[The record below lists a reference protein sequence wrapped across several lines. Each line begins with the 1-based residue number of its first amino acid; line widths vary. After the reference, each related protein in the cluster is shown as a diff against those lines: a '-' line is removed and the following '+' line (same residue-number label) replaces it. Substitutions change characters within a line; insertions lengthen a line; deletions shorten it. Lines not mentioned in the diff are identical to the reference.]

1 MRIAILDLT
10 HHPLPLLSGIRR
22 AGERIKDWI
31 SPGFFDTKFEIF
43 DIAAGI
49 DQVPSMRNFDALIVS
64 GSERSVYDEIS
75 WHDAVSHGLH
85 ACREMGKPIFG
96 ICFGHQIMASTFGGE
111 VRRSN
116 GDAFIGI
123 KKFVQ
128 TDGHTFNRFVWHH
141 DQVTRPPNCA
151 TVVASSDYCPFASLE
166 YNFPAFSVQ
175 YHPEF
180 EKKYFEKLLLAGNG
194 IFLSSEQ
201 TQQALEEISRDKV
214 PRGAD
219 LKKVRRLLSQNFLA
233 RVGI

>member
-10 HHPLPLLSGIRR
+10 QHPLPLLSGIRR

-64 GSERSVYDEIS
+64 GSERSVYDDIS
-75 WHDAVSHGLH
+75 WHDDVSHALH
-85 ACREMGKPIFG
+85 ESREMGKPIFG

-116 GDAFIGI
+116 EDDFIGI

-141 DQVTRPPNCA
+141 DQVTRPPKCA

-180 EKKYFEKLLLAGNG
+180 EKKYFEKLLLAGDG
-194 IFLSSEQ
+194 IFLSSKQ
-201 TQQALEEISRDKV
+201 TQQALKEISKDNV
-214 PRGAD
+214 PRDAD
-219 LKKVRRLLSQNFLA
+219 LKKVRRVLSQNFLD
-233 RVGI
+233 

>member
-49 DQVPSMRNFDALIVS
+49 DQAPSMRNFDALIVS
-64 GSERSVYDEIS
+64 GSERSVYDDIP
-75 WHDAVSHGLH
+75 WHDDVSHVLH
-85 ACREMGKPIFG
+85 ESREMGKPIFG

-111 VRRSN
+111 VRRSC
-116 GDAFIGI
+116 GDASIGI
-123 KKFVQ
+123 KEFVQ
-128 TDGHTFNRFVWHH
+128 TNGHTFNRFVWHH

-151 TVVASSDYCPFASLE
+151 TVAASSDYCPFASLE

-194 IFLSSEQ
+194 IFLSSDQ

-214 PRGAD
+214 PRDAD

-233 RVGI
+233 

>member
-10 HHPLPLLSGIRR
+10 KHPLPLLSGIRR

-43 DIAAGI
+43 DIAAGM

-64 GSERSVYDEIS
+64 GSERSVYDDIS
-75 WHDAVSHGLH
+75 WHDGISRALH
-85 ACREMGKPIFG
+85 ESREMGKPIFG

-151 TVVASSDYCPFASLE
+151 TVVASSDYCPFATLE

-180 EKKYFEKLLLAGNG
+180 EKKYFEKLLLAGDG
-194 IFLSSEQ
+194 IFLNSKQ
-201 TQQALEEISRDKV
+201 TQQALEEISRTKV
-214 PRGAD
+214 PRDAD
-219 LKKVRRLLSQNFLA
+219 LKKVRRLLSHNFQD
-233 RVGI
+233 

>member
-10 HHPLPLLSGIRR
+10 QHPLPLLSGIRR
-22 AGERIKDWI
+22 AGERIEDWI

-43 DIAAGI
+43 DIAGGM

-64 GSERSVYDEIS
+64 GSERSVYDDIS
-75 WHDAVSHGLH
+75 WHDDVSHAIH

-111 VRRSN
+111 VKRLSR
-116 GDAFIGI
+116 DDCVGI
-123 KKFVQ
+123 KKFVNS
-128 TDGHTFNRFVWHH
+128 DGHAFYRFVWHH
-141 DQVTRPPNCA
+141 DQVVRPPDCA

-166 YNFPAFSVQ
+166 YDFPAFSVQ

-201 TQQALEEISRDKV
+201 TQQALEEISRDNV
-214 PRGAD
+214 PRDAD
-219 LKKVRRLLSQNFLA
+219 LKRVRRLLSHNFLD
-233 RVGI
+233 

>member
-10 HHPLPLLSGIRR
+10 QHPLPLLSGIRR

-75 WHDAVSHGLH
+75 WHDDVSHGLH

-111 VRRSN
+111 VRRLN
-116 GDAFIGI
+116 GDAVVGI

-128 TDGHTFNRFVWHH
+128 TDGLAFNRFVWHH

-151 TVVASSDYCPFASLE
+151 TVAASSDYCPFASLE

-214 PRGAD
+214 PRDAD

-233 RVGI
+233 RVGM

>member
-1 MRIAILDLT
+1 MRVAILDLT
-10 HHPLPLLSGIRR
+10 QHPLPLLSGIRR

-43 DIAAGI
+43 DIAAGM
-49 DQVPSMRNFDALIVS
+49 DQVPSMKNFDALIVS
-64 GSERSVYDEIS
+64 GSERSVYDDIS
-75 WHDAVSHGLH
+75 WHDDVSRALH
-85 ACREMGKPIFG
+85 ESREMGKPIFG

-111 VRRSN
+111 VRRSSS
-116 GDAFIGI
+116 DAFIGV

-128 TDGHTFNRFVWHH
+128 TDGNAFNRYVWHH
-141 DQVTRPPNCA
+141 DQVTCPPNCA

-180 EKKYFEKLLLAGNG
+180 EKKYFEKLLLAGDG

-201 TQQALEEISRDKV
+201 TQQALKEISGDNV
-214 PRGAD
+214 PRDAD
-219 LKKVRRLLSQNFLA
+219 LKKVRRLLSQNFL
-233 RVGI
+233 G

>member
-10 HHPLPLLSGIRR
+10 QHPLPLLSGICR

-31 SPGFFDTKFEIF
+31 SPAFFDTKFEIF
-43 DIAAGI
+43 DIAAGM

-75 WHDAVSHGLH
+75 WHADVSHALYES
-85 ACREMGKPIFG
+85 REMGKPIFG

-111 VRRSN
+111 VRRST
-116 GDAFIGI
+116 GDDFIGI
-123 KKFVQ
+123 EKFVQ

-141 DQVTRPPNCA
+141 DQVTRPPKCA
-151 TVVASSDYCPFASLE
+151 TLVASSDYCPFASLE
-166 YNFPAFSVQ
+166 YDFPAFSVK

-180 EKKYFEKLLLAGNG
+180 EKKYFEKLLLAGDG
-194 IFLSSEQ
+194 IFLSSKQ
-201 TQQALEEISRDKV
+201 TQQALKEISKDNV
-214 PRGAD
+214 PRDAD

-233 RVGI
+233 RVVM

>member
-10 HHPLPLLSGIRR
+10 QHPLPLLSGIRR

-43 DIAAGI
+43 DIAAGM

-75 WHDAVSHGLH
+75 WHDDVSHGLH

-194 IFLSSEQ
+194 IFLSSDQ

-214 PRGAD
+214 PRDAD

-233 RVGI
+233 RVGM

>member
-10 HHPLPLLSGIRR
+10 QHPLPLLSGIRR

-31 SPGFFDTKFEIF
+31 SPCFLDTKFEIF
-43 DIAAGI
+43 DIAAGM
-49 DQVPSMRNFDALIVS
+49 DKVPSMRNFDALIVS

-75 WHDAVSHGLH
+75 WHDDVSHALH
-85 ACREMGKPIFG
+85 TSREMGKPIFG

-116 GDAFIGI
+116 GDGFIGV

-128 TDGHTFNRFVWHH
+128 TDGLTFNRFVWHH

-180 EKKYFEKLLLAGNG
+180 EKEYFEKLLLAGNG
-194 IFLSSEQ
+194 IFLSSDQ

-214 PRGAD
+214 PRDAD

-233 RVGI
+233 

>member
-10 HHPLPLLSGIRR
+10 KHSLPLLSGICR
-22 AGERIKDWI
+22 AGKCIEDWI
-31 SPGFFDTKFEIF
+31 SPSFSGSIFEIF
-43 DIAAGI
+43 DIAEGM
-49 DQVPSMRNFDALIVS
+49 DRVPSMRNFDALIVS
-64 GSERSVYDEIS
+64 GSERSVYDDIS
-75 WHDAVSHGLH
+75 WHDDVSHALH
-85 ACREMGKPIFG
+85 ESRETGKPIFG

-111 VRRSN
+111 VRRSS

-141 DQVTRPPNCA
+141 DQVTHPPNCA

-180 EKKYFEKLLLAGNG
+180 EKKYFEKLFTQELKEWNQRNASSIEMPSKE
-194 IFLSSEQ
+194 IFSQ
-201 TQQALEEISRDKV
+201 INKASR
-214 PRGAD
+214 
-219 LKKVRRLLSQNFLA
+219 
-233 RVGI
+233 

>member
-1 MRIAILDLT
+1 MRIAILDLAK
-10 HHPLPLLSGIRR
+10 HPLPLLSGIRR

-43 DIAAGI
+43 DIAAGM

-75 WHDAVSHGLH
+75 WHDDVSHALH
-85 ACREMGKPIFG
+85 ASREMGKPIFG

-128 TDGHTFNRFVWHH
+128 TDGLTFNRFVWHH

-180 EKKYFEKLLLAGNG
+180 EKEYFEKLLLAGNG

-201 TQQALEEISRDKV
+201 THQALEEITRDKV
-214 PRGAD
+214 PRDAD

-233 RVGI
+233 RVGM